1 MFSMVYDS
9 GRLSLEDLLQPV
21 VAAEDALARLDDRLG
36 RKGDFGEPNARR
48 SRDGL
53 LRENEGWIARAHFME
68 ACNALWLAGELVHV
82 EDLVLHDA
90 RMDIRTPT
98 HELTKAHAILRAR
111 RQIATN
117 PPTWALS
124 PKGLASLRGRAGA
137 DALIRTVE
145 NTPSIEADTDVDVET
160 KSQAENDF
168 EDELARLDALLDR
181 SARLLAHP
189 VSDNEPASQFRKGRG
204 EEASTSTETTP
215 DGDPLV
221 YDPDW
226 DEDRRLEQ
234 WLIVYD
240 QTRDLPPLLAAAIV
254 WEAWEDIEPLQHQ
267 HWLGPML
274 VSAMLRERGKT
285 RSHLA
290 AFNTGLRTIPR
301 DRRRA
306 RDRTTRLTAFLE
318 AIQVSSAANLKE
330 VERLSLARMQMER
343 KLKDR
348 RSTSSLPGM
357 IDLILSRPMV
367 STALISKELKVTQRG
382 ALNLI
387 AELGVREMTGRG
399 RYRAWGIV

>member
-1 MFSMVYDS
+1 MVYDS
-9 GRLSLEDLLQPV
+9 ERLSINDLFRPV
-21 VAAEDALARLDDRLG
+21 VAAEDALARLDDRVG
-36 RKGDFGEPNARR
+36 RKNDFGEAGRR
-48 SRDGL
+48 SGDGL

-98 HELTKAHAILRAR
+98 HELTRANTILRVR
-111 RQIATN
+111 RQIAAN
-117 PPTWALS
+117 PAAWALS
-124 PKGLASLRGRAGA
+124 PKGIASLRGRW
-137 DALIRTVE
+137 V
-145 NTPSIEADTDVDVET
+145 SDVPMPVVET
-160 KSQAENDF
+160 VPESASVPDFENETKTAAENAF
-168 EDELARLDALLDR
+168 EDELARFDALLDR
-181 SARLLAHP
+181 SAQILSRP
-189 VSDNEPASQFRKGRG
+189 DNLSRTRG
-204 EEASTSTETTP
+204 EGRRETKSFSADVTT

-226 DEDRRLEQ
+226 NEDARMER
-234 WLIVYD
+234 WLAVQD
-240 QTRDLPPLLAAAIV
+240 KVRDLPPVLAAALL
-254 WEAWEDIEPLQHQ
+254 WDAWEDIEPLQHQ

-290 AFNTGLRTIPR
+290 AFNAGLRNIPR

-306 RDRTTRLTAFLE
+306 RDKTTRLNAFLE
-318 AIQVSSAANLKE
+318 AMRASANANLKE
-330 VERLSLARMQMER
+330 IERLGLARMQMER

-357 IDLILSRPMV
+357 IDLVLSRPMV
-367 STALISKELKVTQRG
+367 SAALVGKELKVSQRG

-387 AELGVREMTGRG
+387 AELGLREMTGRG
-399 RYRAWGIV
+399 RYRAWGVL

>member
-1 MFSMVYDS
+1 MVYDF
-9 GRLSLEDLLQPV
+9 GDLSLKDLLQSV
-21 VAAEDALARLDDRLG
+21 VAAEDILARLDDRVG
-36 RKGDFGEPNARR
+36 RKADFGELRGRR
-48 SRDGL
+48 ARDGL
-53 LRENEGWIARAHFME
+53 LRESEGWIQRAHFME

-98 HELTKAHAILRAR
+98 HELTRAHAILRTR
-111 RQIATN
+111 RQIAAN
-117 PPTWALS
+117 PPAWALS
-124 PKGLASLRGRAGA
+124 PKGLASLRGRGVTEFAAAAIESLPAIEPVA
-137 DALIRTVE
+137 DDNMEI
-145 NTPSIEADTDVDVET
+145 
-160 KSQAENDF
+160 KSEAENVF
-168 EDELARLDALLDR
+168 EDELARLDALLDH
-181 SARLLAHP
+181 SSRLL
-189 VSDNEPASQFRKGRG
+189 SQPAVGADSGRG
-204 EEASTSTETTP
+204 KQDSKPAPAEVTP

-226 DEDRRLEQ
+226 DEDARMER
-234 WLIVYD
+234 WLAVHD
-240 QTRDLPPLLAAAIV
+240 RTRDLPPLLAAAVV
-254 WEAWEDIEPLQHQ
+254 WDAWEDIEPLQHQ

-274 VSAMLRERGKT
+274 VAAMLRERGKT

-290 AFNTGLRTIPR
+290 AFNVGLRSIPR

-306 RDRTTRLTAFLE
+306 RDRTTRLMAFLE
-318 AIQVSSAANLKE
+318 AIQVSSTTSLKE

-367 STALISKELKVTQRG
+367 STALIAKELKVSQRG
-382 ALNLI
+382 ALNLV

>member
-1 MFSMVYDS
+1 MVYDS
-9 GRLSLEDLLQPV
+9 DDISAKALLQPL

-36 RKGDFGEPNARR
+36 RKSDMVELGGRR

-53 LRENEGWIARAHFME
+53 LRENEGWIARAHFTE

-90 RMDIRTPT
+90 HMDIRTPT
-98 HELTKAHAILRAR
+98 HELTRAHAILRMR
-111 RQIATN
+111 RQIAVN
-117 PPTWALS
+117 PVSWALS
-124 PKGLASLRGRAGA
+124 PNGLAGLRGRGMSELALASLEEAPVLA
-137 DALIRTVE
+137 PVE
-145 NTPSIEADTDVDVET
+145 VDPDG
-160 KSQAENDF
+160 KSEAENAF
-168 EDELARLDALLDR
+168 EDELARIDILLEK
-181 SARLLAHP
+181 SSRLLSQPHRTI
-189 VSDNEPASQFRKGRG
+189 EPKPEQGRSG
-204 EEASTSTETTP
+204 KLESAEVTL

-226 DEDRRLEQ
+226 DEDARMEQ
-234 WLIVYD
+234 WLAVYD
-240 QTRDLPPLLAAAIV
+240 RTRDLPPLLAAALI
-254 WEAWEDIEPLQHQ
+254 WDAWNGIEPLQHQ

-274 VSAMLRERGKT
+274 VSAVLRERGKT
-285 RSHLA
+285 KSHLG
-290 AFNTGLRTIPR
+290 AFNAGLRTIPR
-301 DRRRA
+301 DRRFA
-306 RDRTTRLTAFLE
+306 RDRTVRLLAFLE
-318 AIQVSSAANLKE
+318 AVQVSSQANLKE

-357 IDLILSRPMV
+357 IDLLLSRPMV
-367 STALISKELKVTQRG
+367 STALIAKELKVTQRG